1 MVGFTLPFRF
11 RPFVGIQGKA
21 LWRQWCIGGNLYLMK
36 TQYYLPIL
44 LAGTALAL
52 CSCASDEDTRPV
64 PGTVQSTDSKT
75 SENNT
80 PQTNPN
86 PNPEPASNPP
96 GPQSDEHPVG
106 VAPQ

>member
-1 MVGFTLPFRF
+1 MKS
-11 RPFVGIQGKA
+11 QS
-21 LWRQWCIGGNLYLMK
+21 YLAV
-36 TQYYLPIL
+36 TFLT
-44 LAGTALAL
+44 AALAL
-52 CSCASDEDTRPV
+52 AGCASDDDTRPV

-96 GPQSDEHPVG
+96 GPQSDMHPVG
-106 VAPQ
+106 VPPQ